1 MSVCVSR
8 FLKKKICLV
17 GSTRIVELY
26 FRGGGRGGGGGG
38 RGMGGGEGSGDEYK
52 NTWINRLN

>member
-17 GSTRIVELY
+17 GITRIVELY
-26 FRGGGRGGGGGG
+26 CRGGGRGG
-38 RGMGGGEGSGDEYK
+38 EVGDEYK
-52 NTWINRLN
+52 NTWINILN